1 MVAIG
6 GHVLVSPSTTTGV
19 FLRSGDRAVGLSA
32 EHHRYDAGGVE
43 IGADRFH
50 RRSPSKMAGSRFKI
64 ERNAHDMASDTCWG
78 AIVDLRPRFGAL
90 EPAEKR

>member
-50 RRSPSKMAGSRFKI
+50 RGSPEKWLVLDSGIDARLTTWLPTPVGVRSSI
-64 ERNAHDMASDTCWG
+64 
-78 AIVDLRPRFGAL
+78 
-90 EPAEKR
+90 